1 MDFLLMETFNNS
13 SFLFKLF
20 LAGEMEMAD
29 LTADA
34 LPDDQD
40 QEDPEIR
47 KLEGGK
53 VKIMI
58 ENIHFYFFFVEMG
71 AAMFNVGLK
80 TFREHYIN
88 GKKVFIYFQF

>member
-1 MDFLLMETFNNS
+1 
-13 SFLFKLF
+13 
-20 LAGEMEMAD
+20 MEMAD

-34 LPDDQD
+34 LLEDQD

-58 ENIHFYFFFVEMG
+58 
-71 AAMFNVGLK
+71 
-80 TFREHYIN
+80 
-88 GKKVFIYFQF
+88 